1 MFQFF
6 DARTQPDSRT
16 TLTFKEANFTILTS
30 SGSAIV
36 KFKKPHTGVPS
47 SRRGAVVNESD

>member
-36 KFKKPHTGVPS
+36 KFKKPHTKEGMGS
-47 SRRGAVVNESD
+47 LFALQS